1 MKKIYIIC
9 LVMVF
14 LMSCKNE
21 NNHASHSNATTITIV
36 TESEDV
42 LNMSTFVD
50 SIELVPLETKDD
62 NLIGWIPRIIA
73 TKDYY
78 YLLSASGWNSK
89 KLFIFDKKGHFIRQI
104 SKEGEGPGEYIELRD
119 FTIVGDSIIKIAEV
133 YNMMNFDIE
142 GNLLSERKQRDTS
155 DKIVYLKGK
164 SITYNIGARNRNN
177 LLLTLHDSEDRY
189 IKDFL
194 EVSPLEARINDCFG
208 RGEAFAFDENYI
220 YFNHPF
226 SNIIYRIDI
235 STQEYLPFY
244 QINFKDKNL
253 SWKMFAEDGDVNSW
267 ANMLEKSEC
276 FLAIDEILDMNNY
289 FVINAVDEK
298 YHSCFS
304 IYSKR
309 TGKILTGRQIKDDLF
324 LKGNLVNLKPM
335 KTPHYKDGDYL
346 LWVISPQTLLNG
358 FNSYR
363 ELLGEKKWDLFCKKY
378 PHLVE
383 VCSQLDEESNPALA
397 RIKIKDF

>member
-104 SKEGEGPGEYIELRD
+104 SKEGEGPGEYIDLRD
-119 FTIVGDSIIKIAEV
+119 FTIIGDSIIKMAEV
-133 YNMMNFDIE
+133 YNIMNFDME
-142 GNLLSERKQRDTS
+142 GNFLFEKEQKATAMEM
-155 DKIVYLKGK
+155 VHLKGK
-164 SITYNIGARNRNN
+164 TITYNPGSQQRGN
-177 LLLTLHDSEDRY
+177 LLLTLLDNADNY
-189 IKDFL
+189 VTDFFKVSSL
-194 EVSPLEARINDCFG
+194 ESQISDCFS
-208 RGEAFAFDENYI
+208 RGEAFTSDEKYI
-220 YFNHPF
+220 YFNHPL
-226 SNIIYRIDI
+226 SNIIYQVDID
-235 STQEYLPFY
+235 TQKYTPHY
-244 QINFKDKNL
+244 IIDYKDKSL
-253 SWKMFAEDGDVNSW
+253 SWDIFPENGDVNIW
-267 ANMLEKSEC
+267 GKLLREDDKV
-276 FLAIDEILDMNNY
+276 LAIDEILDMNNY
-289 FVINAVDEK
+289 FVINAVDGK
-298 YHSCFS
+298 YHSYFS

-309 TGKILTGRQIKDDLF
+309 TGKVLTGRQIKDDLF

-363 ELLGEKKWDLFCKKY
+363 EVLGEKKWDLFCKKY

-383 VCSQLDEESNPALA
+383 VCSQLDEESNPVLA